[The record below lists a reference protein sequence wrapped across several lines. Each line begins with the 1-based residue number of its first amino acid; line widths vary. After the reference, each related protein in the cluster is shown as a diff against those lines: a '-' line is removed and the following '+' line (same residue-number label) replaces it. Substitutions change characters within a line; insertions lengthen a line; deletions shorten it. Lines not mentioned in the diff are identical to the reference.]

1 MIHAD
6 FLLASCIRKKCVPIV
21 IIPHMGKF
29 EMFLYTMYDY
39 IRYVVCLKM
48 VTNKSVKWKDT
59 LCDVEYTHSNQE
71 YDRKSV
77 PSSTTPD
84 PVSNFADIF
93 GNQV

>member
-1 MIHAD
+1 MHRIQHHP
-6 FLLASCIRKKCVPIV
+6 FENISCAT
-21 IIPHMGKF
+21 F
-29 EMFLYTMYDY
+29 
-39 IRYVVCLKM
+39 CLKM
-48 VTNKSVKWKDT
+48 VTNKSVKWRDT

-71 YDRKSV
+71 YVRKSD